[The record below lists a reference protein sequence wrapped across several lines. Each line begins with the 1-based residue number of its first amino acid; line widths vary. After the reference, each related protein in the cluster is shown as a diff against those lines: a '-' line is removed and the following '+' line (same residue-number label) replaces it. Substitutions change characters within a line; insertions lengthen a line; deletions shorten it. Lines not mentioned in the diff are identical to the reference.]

1 MASSKHSSAAYAALE
16 RELAE
21 ARAYQAATAEVLRV
35 IGSSM
40 ADSRP
45 VFEKI
50 LDSCETLLEADLLS
64 ITLVRDGQVHMGA
77 WRGQQMAA
85 AAQTYPRTLE
95 ETATAQANLEGR
107 AIHIP
112 DVGALSGTLTP
123 SSRDFYERIGDHS
136 ALVAPLLRDGAS
148 IGAISLGRVP
158 PKPFT
163 DKEITLL
170 TTFADQ
176 AVIAIENARM
186 FRETQE
192 ALERQTAMSDILR
205 VISESPTDVQPVFD
219 AITERAMALSN
230 AAIGVMMH
238 FDGELQDVMAVRGL
252 SPAGEAAFRALWPQK
267 LAPDDPSARAILA
280 CAPVQI
286 PDYTSETGEA
296 ALAFLDSK
304 EPLRGALSV
313 PLLREGRCIGTINVG
328 RAEPGLFPEKHVTLL
343 QTFAAQAV
351 IAIENVRL
359 FNETREALEQ
369 QTASAEVLRV
379 ISSSVADTQPVFEKI
394 LDSCE
399 KLFEVNQIGIAS
411 VHDDGLVYFEN
422 WRGEYMGEVAQA
434 FPRPLAETATAQA
447 IRESRTLHVPDVA
460 ALGDAMTP
468 SQRDVFR
475 RIGNHSTIVAPL
487 LREGRGI
494 GAIGLCRVP
503 QKPFADKEIALLGTF
518 ADQAVIAIEN
528 ARMFR
533 ETQEA
538 LERQTA
544 TSEILQVISQS
555 PTDVQPVFDAIAER
569 AAVLCKAKAAY
580 SSRFDGELLHL
591 VGVSGTSRET
601 EDELRTTLFPI
612 KPDRST
618 LAGRAVLDRAVVH
631 VSDVFADPELSYRRS
646 TVLQIGLRSFLVV
659 PMLHVGEVVGTIGV
673 GRTEPGLF
681 PAPIVK
687 LLQTFAAQ
695 AVIAIQNVRMF
706 NETRE
711 ALEQQ
716 TASAEVLKVI
726 GSSVADTA
734 PVFDKIIE
742 SCRQLFNTG
751 QINIFLLDDA
761 GNVKLTA
768 SDNVL
773 MDELNELY
781 PRPIDDS
788 INGLAVQTLH
798 TLHYASV
805 AEIADKPGDMRE
817 VYARI
822 GDHSVIIA
830 PMAWDGRAIGTIV
843 VGRVPPQPFTDKEIA
858 VLTSFADQ
866 AVIAIQNSRLFNET
880 REALEQQTA
889 SAEVLR
895 VISSSIA
902 DTAPVFE
909 KILDSCEALFDVK
922 QMVLILVDDEGQAHA
937 AAWRGEQMDA
947 ATRTL
952 TLPRPVEETATGLAI
967 RAGQPI
973 HFPDAEKIKE
983 TLPPAVRAL
992 FDQVGNFSVVFAP
1005 LLRNGRGIGSIGLF
1019 RIPQKAFTDKEISLL
1034 TTFADQAVIA
1044 IENARM
1050 FRETQ
1055 EALERQTAMSDIL
1068 RVISESP
1075 TDVQPV
1081 FDAIVERAIALTRA
1095 TMGVATRFDGER
1107 LHLVGIGDMSEAQIA
1122 SARNIFPTVPTRGTL
1137 NGRAALARAPVQIP
1151 DFALDE
1157 DYRVQV
1163 RDDSVTSGLAVPLL
1177 RDGRVLGTIMV
1188 VRPERGLFPENLV
1201 DLLRAFADQAVIAI
1215 ENVRL
1220 FNETREALETQ
1231 TAISEILRVTTE
1243 SPTDVQPVLDA
1254 IADHAVQ
1261 LCAAVSASI
1270 FLIEG
1275 DHLRHVSTR
1284 GALAGQALA
1293 LEFVPLD
1300 RTSTSGRAVVDRATI
1315 QVEDLHLDAMAAEY
1329 PRGHEIAKRL
1339 GHRTIIVTPLFRE
1352 GKPFGTILLR
1362 RLEVKPFSEREIAL
1376 LRTFGDQAAI
1386 ALENTRLFKETKEA
1400 LEQQKASAEILRVI
1414 SSSVA
1419 DTAPVFE
1426 KILDSC
1432 QHLFATDQLS
1442 FMLLRDGQMHLG
1454 AHRGS
1459 AFSAVASLFPRPLEE
1474 TVSAQA
1480 IRERRTIHCADVST
1494 MADMP
1499 PVIRSLYE
1507 RIGNYS
1513 CAFAPLLAE
1522 NRGIGTIAV
1531 IRQPPRSFS
1540 DKEIELLTTFCDQAV
1555 IAIENARLFNETK
1568 EALEQQTATAE
1579 ILRVISESPSD
1590 IQPVFDAITQAARRL
1605 FAVPHAGLIL
1615 REGECF
1621 RVMSRA
1627 ALGQSVMGPFS
1638 DLTPLDV
1645 NANFPSRVIVNKQ
1658 MLHIP
1663 DWDAVELPPY
1673 EQRVYE
1679 KEGFR
1684 AILALPI
1691 MRGPECIGVVGV
1703 MRDKAGAFSDK
1714 EINLMRSFVS
1724 QAVIAIENVRLFNET
1739 KEALEQ
1745 QTATAE
1751 VLKVISS
1758 SVADTQPVFEKILDS
1773 CEQLFETNHL
1783 AMFLSR
1789 DGLMHIAAMRGSRN
1803 EAIRP
1808 IYPLPSEDTVSGIAL
1823 RERRTLHYPNYASVE
1838 NPPAALQRI
1847 YERTGDQSFMVAPM
1861 LWEGGG
1867 IGTIVIGRYP
1877 PRPFSDKELVLL
1889 TTFADQA
1896 VIAIQNAR
1904 LFKEAQEARAA
1915 AETANEAKS
1924 SFLAMMSHEIRTPM
1938 NAVIGMSGLLLD
1950 TQLDSEQ
1957 RDYAATIR
1965 DSGDALLTIINDILD
1980 FSKIE
1985 AGRMDIEA
1993 HPFDLR
1999 ECVESALDL
2008 VSTRAAD
2015 KHLDL
2020 AYLFEGEVPVAING
2034 DVTRLRQ
2041 ILLNLLANAVKFTE
2055 NGEVVLTVT
2064 ARPAV
2069 SGQVELTFAV
2079 HDTGI
2084 GLTPEGMGR
2093 LFQSFSQADSS
2104 TTRKY
2109 GGTGLGLAISRHLAE
2124 LMGGRMWAESAGL
2137 GSGSTFSFTIE
2148 APTAE
2153 APRVGLRDFIGPQ
2166 PELRGK
2172 RLLVVD
2178 DNATNRRVL
2187 ALQAEKWGMVSRATE
2202 SPAEALRWLATGEA
2216 FDAAILDMHMPEMD
2230 GIALARQVRAL
2241 RPTLLLMLFS
2251 SLGRREAADTE
2262 DLFGAY
2268 LMKPM
2273 RQSQLFDA
2281 LVGLLLHD
2289 IPERPVLPAK
2299 PSMDPGMAARHPLR
2313 ILLAEDNVVNQK
2325 LALRLLQ
2332 QLGYRADLAANGV
2345 EAIES
2350 VERQPYDVVLMDVQ
2364 MPEMDGLEASRRI
2377 TTRWSLPARPRIVAM
2392 TANAMQG
2399 DREMCLAA
2407 GMDDYLTKPIRVDQL
2422 IEALNHVTA
2431 RKDS

>member
-1 MASSKHSSAAYAALE
+1 MAKSKNTAAAYAALE
-16 RELAE
+16 CELAE

-50 LDSCETLLEADLLS
+50 LDSCE
-64 ITLVRDGQVHMGA
+64 V
-77 WRGQQMAA
+77 
-85 AAQTYPRTLE
+85 
-95 ETATAQANLEGR
+95 
-107 AIHIP
+107 
-112 DVGALSGTLTP
+112 
-123 SSRDFYERIGDHS
+123 
-136 ALVAPLLRDGAS
+136 
-148 IGAISLGRVP
+148 
-158 PKPFT
+158 
-163 DKEITLL
+163 
-170 TTFADQ
+170 
-176 AVIAIENARM
+176 
-186 FRETQE
+186 
-192 ALERQTAMSDILR
+192 
-205 VISESPTDVQPVFD
+205 
-219 AITERAMALSN
+219 
-230 AAIGVMMH
+230 
-238 FDGELQDVMAVRGL
+238 
-252 SPAGEAAFRALWPQK
+252 
-267 LAPDDPSARAILA
+267 
-280 CAPVQI
+280 
-286 PDYTSETGEA
+286 
-296 ALAFLDSK
+296 
-304 EPLRGALSV
+304 
-313 PLLREGRCIGTINVG
+313 
-328 RAEPGLFPEKHVTLL
+328 
-343 QTFAAQAV
+343 
-351 IAIENVRL
+351 
-359 FNETREALEQ
+359 
-369 QTASAEVLRV
+369 
-379 ISSSVADTQPVFEKI
+379 
-394 LDSCE
+394 
-399 KLFEVNQIGIAS
+399 
-411 VHDDGLVYFEN
+411 
-422 WRGEYMGEVAQA
+422 
-434 FPRPLAETATAQA
+434 
-447 IRESRTLHVPDVA
+447 
-460 ALGDAMTP
+460 
-468 SQRDVFR
+468 
-475 RIGNHSTIVAPL
+475 
-487 LREGRGI
+487 
-494 GAIGLCRVP
+494 
-503 QKPFADKEIALLGTF
+503 
-518 ADQAVIAIEN
+518 
-528 ARMFR
+528 
-533 ETQEA
+533 
-538 LERQTA
+538 
-544 TSEILQVISQS
+544 
-555 PTDVQPVFDAIAER
+555 
-569 AAVLCKAKAAY
+569 
-580 SSRFDGELLHL
+580 
-591 VGVSGTSRET
+591 
-601 EDELRTTLFPI
+601 
-612 KPDRST
+612 
-618 LAGRAVLDRAVVH
+618 
-631 VSDVFADPELSYRRS
+631 
-646 TVLQIGLRSFLVV
+646 
-659 PMLHVGEVVGTIGV
+659 
-673 GRTEPGLF
+673 
-681 PAPIVK
+681 
-687 LLQTFAAQ
+687 
-695 AVIAIQNVRMF
+695 
-706 NETRE
+706 
-711 ALEQQ
+711 
-716 TASAEVLKVI
+716 
-726 GSSVADTA
+726 
-734 PVFDKIIE
+734 
-742 SCRQLFNTG
+742 
-751 QINIFLLDDA
+751 
-761 GNVKLTA
+761 
-768 SDNVL
+768 
-773 MDELNELY
+773 
-781 PRPIDDS
+781 
-788 INGLAVQTLH
+788 
-798 TLHYASV
+798 
-805 AEIADKPGDMRE
+805 
-817 VYARI
+817 
-822 GDHSVIIA
+822 
-830 PMAWDGRAIGTIV
+830 
-843 VGRVPPQPFTDKEIA
+843 
-858 VLTSFADQ
+858 
-866 AVIAIQNSRLFNET
+866 
-880 REALEQQTA
+880 
-889 SAEVLR
+889 
-895 VISSSIA
+895 
-902 DTAPVFE
+902 
-909 KILDSCEALFDVK
+909 LFDVK
-922 QMVLILVDDEGQAHA
+922 QMFLILVDDEGQAHA
-937 AAWRGEQMDA
+937 VTWRGEQMDA
-947 ATRTL
+947 AAR

-967 RAGQPI
+967 RVGQPV
-973 HFPDAEKIKE
+973 HFPDIEKVAETI
-983 TLPPAVRAL
+983 PPAVRAL

-1044 IENARM
+1044 IENARLFRETQEALERQTATAEILQVISESPTDVQPVFDAITERAMALSNAAFGAMMRFDGELQDVLAVRGFSPAGEAAFRALWPQKLTPDDSSARAILACAPVQIPDYASERGGAALVFLDAKEPIRGALSVPLVREGRCIGTINVGRPEPGNFPQETVTLLQTFASQAVIAIENVRMFNETREALEHQTASAEVLRVISSSVADAQPVFEKILDSCESLFVVDQVVITLVQPDDQLDVAAGRGKFIEAVRRSFPKPLAETSTAQAILELRTIHIADAAAVAETLSPGLHAVLEQGGNYSIVIAPLIRNHLGIGSITLLRTPPKPFTDKEISLLTTFADQAVIAIENARM

-1081 FDAIVERAIALTRA
+1081 FDAIVDRAITLTRA

-1177 RDGRVLGTIMV
+1177 REGRVLGTIMV

-1220 FNETREALETQ
+1220 FNETREALEQQ

-1254 IADHAVQ
+1254 IADHAVR
-1261 LCAAVSASI
+1261 LCAAASASI

-1284 GALAGQALA
+1284 GALASQALA
-1293 LEFVPLD
+1293 LALELVPID

-1315 QVEDLHLDAMAAEY
+1315 HVEDLQLPAMAAEY
-1329 PRGHEIAKRL
+1329 PRGFEIARRL
-1339 GHRTIIVTPLFRE
+1339 GHRTLVVTPLFRE

-1362 RLEVKPFSEREIAL
+1362 RLEVKPFNEREIAL

-1386 ALENTRLFKETKEA
+1386 ALENTRLFNETQEA
-1400 LEQQKASAEILRVI
+1400 LARQTATADILRVI
-1414 SSSVA
+1414 SGSPTDVR
-1419 DTAPVFE
+1419 PVF
-1426 KILDSC
+1426 DSIVLTAIQLLGC
-1432 QHLFATDQLS
+1432 DMAFVMLRDATTVSTVAAATRDGLRADFAAITMPIDPQHNFPARVIVDKATLHLPDWSQIELPAHERAIRDQFGVNSAIFLP
-1442 FMLLRDGQMHLG
+1442 LLRDGECIGLLTFSSYRSH
-1454 AHRGS
+1454 
-1459 AFSAVASLFPRPLEE
+1459 AFGDKLVA
-1474 TVSAQA
+1474 
-1480 IRERRTIHCADVST
+1480 
-1494 MADMP
+1494 
-1499 PVIRSLYE
+1499 
-1507 RIGNYS
+1507 
-1513 CAFAPLLAE
+1513 LAE
-1522 NRGIGTIAV
+1522 
-1531 IRQPPRSFS
+1531 SFR
-1540 DKEIELLTTFCDQAV
+1540 DQAL
-1555 IAIENARLFNETK
+1555 IAIQNTRLFNETR

-1590 IQPVFDAITQAARRL
+1590 IQPVFHAITQAARRL

-1663 DWDAVELPPY
+1663 NWDAVELPPY

-1803 EAIRP
+1803 DAIKS
-1808 IYPLPSEDTVSGIAL
+1808 IYPLPIEDTVSGIAL

-1838 NPPAALQRI
+1838 NPPAVLQRI
-1847 YERTGDQSFMVAPM
+1847 YDRTGDQSFMVAPM

-1877 PRPFSDKELVLL
+1877 PRPFSDKELALL

-1924 SFLAMMSHEIRTPM
+1924 SFLATMSHEIRTPM
-1938 NAVIGMSGLLLD
+1938 NAVIGLSGLLLD

-2008 VSTRAAD
+2008 VSSRAAE

-2020 AYLFEGEVPVAING
+2020 AYLFEGEIPVAIDS

-2055 NGEVVLTVT
+2055 RGEVVLAVS
-2064 ARPAV
+2064 ARPSTA
-2069 SGQVELTFAV
+2069 GRVELTFAV
-2079 HDTGI
+2079 RDTGI
-2084 GLTPEGMGR
+2084 GLTAEGMRR

-2109 GGTGLGLAISRHLAE
+2109 GGTGLGLAISRRLAE
-2124 LMGGRMWAESAGL
+2124 LMGGRMWAESAGPGL
-2137 GSGSTFSFTIE
+2137 GSTFFFSID

-2153 APRVGLRDFIGPQ
+2153 APHTRARDFVGPQ

-2187 ALQAEKWGMVSRATE
+2187 ALQAEKWGMVSRATD
-2202 SPAEALRWLATGEA
+2202 SPVEALRWLAAGEA

-2262 DLFGAY
+2262 GLFGAY

-2299 PSMDPGMAARHPLR
+2299 PSMDPGMATRHPLR

-2422 IEALNHVTA
+2422 VKALHQVTA